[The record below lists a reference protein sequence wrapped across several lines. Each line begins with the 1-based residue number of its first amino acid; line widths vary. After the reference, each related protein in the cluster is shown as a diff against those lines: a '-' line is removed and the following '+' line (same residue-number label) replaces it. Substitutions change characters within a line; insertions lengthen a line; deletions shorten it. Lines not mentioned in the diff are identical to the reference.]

1 MAEVRESGRPAPPR
15 RRWRLALAPLAALAT
30 LFSAPHLCAADLP
43 EIQTSGSLRVLVVL
57 DAHRREFFA
66 LDVKMPGF
74 DREIIE
80 GFAQIR
86 GLKVEVINLP
96 SFDDLIPALLDHR
109 GDIIA
114 AGYRDS
120 DTRRKSIAF
129 TDEVF
134 PNRFVVV
141 TLKPHRVIHTME
153 ELSKERVGATRG
165 AATAEAVLAAGL
177 PPASLDDSIPIGA
190 YVEALH
196 SGRVSAAVWSVERA
210 LPAQRE
216 DPTIQL
222 GMYLGKPG
230 SLAFGLRKED
240 TQLRAALND
249 HIGRVRRSGAWS
261 RMVIKYFGENAL
273 TILQQATGPAIP
285 ARP

>member
-1 MAEVRESGRPAPPR
+1 MAEIGGFESPASPR
-15 RRWRLALAPLAALAT
+15 RRLRLALAALGVLAS
-30 LFSAPHLCAADLP
+30 LFSASPLAAADLP
-43 EIQTSGSLRVLVVL
+43 EIQTRGSLRVLVVL

-80 GFAQIR
+80 GFAQVR

-109 GDIIA
+109 GDILA

-141 TLKPHRVIHTME
+141 TLKPHRVIQTME
-153 ELSKERVGATRG
+153 ELGKERVGATRG

-177 PPASLDDSIPIGA
+177 PPASLDDRS
-190 YVEALH
+190 EER
-196 SGRVSAAVWSVERA
+196 RVGKECEVPCRSRWS
-210 LPAQRE
+210 P
-216 DPTIQL
+216 
-222 GMYLGKPG
+222 Y
-230 SLAFGLRKED
+230 
-240 TQLRAALND
+240 
-249 HIGRVRRSGAWS
+249 H
-261 RMVIKYFGENAL
+261 
-273 TILQQATGPAIP
+273 
-285 ARP
+285 

>member
-1 MAEVRESGRPAPPR
+1 
-15 RRWRLALAPLAALAT
+15 
-30 LFSAPHLCAADLP
+30 
-43 EIQTSGSLRVLVVL
+43 
-57 DAHRREFFA
+57 
-66 LDVKMPGF
+66 
-74 DREIIE
+74 
-80 GFAQIR
+80 
-86 GLKVEVINLP
+86 
-96 SFDDLIPALLDHR
+96 
-109 GDIIA
+109 
-114 AGYRDS
+114 
-120 DTRRKSIAF
+120 
-129 TDEVF
+129 
-134 PNRFVVV
+134 
-141 TLKPHRVIHTME
+141 ME
-153 ELSKERVGATRG
+153 ELGKERVGATRG

-177 PPASLDDSIPIGA
+177 SPASLDDSIPIGA

>member
-15 RRWRLALAPLAALAT
+15 RRWRLALAPLAVLAS
-30 LFSAPHLCAADLP
+30 LFSAPHLSAADLP

-80 GFAQIR
+80 GFAQVR

-134 PNRFVVV
+134 PEPVRRRH
-141 TLKPHRVIHTME
+141 PQAASRDPDDG
-153 ELSKERVGATRG
+153 GAGARSASARRG
-165 AATAEAVLAAGL
+165 VRPPRKQCW
-177 PPASLDDSIPIGA
+177 PPACPRRASMTA
-190 YVEALH
+190 Y
-196 SGRVSAAVWSVERA
+196 R
-210 LPAQRE
+210 
-216 DPTIQL
+216 
-222 GMYLGKPG
+222 
-230 SLAFGLRKED
+230 
-240 TQLRAALND
+240 
-249 HIGRVRRSGAWS
+249 
-261 RMVIKYFGENAL
+261 
-273 TILQQATGPAIP
+273 
-285 ARP
+285 

>member
-1 MAEVRESGRPAPPR
+1 L
-15 RRWRLALAPLAALAT
+15 RLALAPLVVLAS
-30 LFSAPHLCAADLP
+30 LFSAPHPAAADLP
-43 EIQTSGSLRVLVVL
+43 ELQTRGSLRVLVVL
-57 DAHRREFFA
+57 DAHRREFFTN
-66 LDVKMPGF
+66 DVKTPGF
-74 DREIIE
+74 DREIIDS
-80 GFAQIR
+80 FAQLR
-86 GLKVEVINLP
+86 GLKVEVINLT
-96 SFDDLIPALLDHR
+96 SFDDLIPALLSNR
-109 GDIIA
+109 GDVIA

-120 DTRRKSIAF
+120 ETRRKSIAF

-134 PNRFVVV
+134 PNRFVIV
-141 TLKPHRVIHTME
+141 TIKPHRVIHTIE
-153 ELSKERVGATRG
+153 ELRQERVGATRG

-177 PPASLDDSIPIGA
+177 PPASLDDGIAIGNYA
-190 YVEALH
+190 EALH
-196 SGRVSAAVWSVERA
+196 SGRVTAAVWSVERA

-222 GMYLGKPG
+222 GMYVGKPG

-240 TQLRAALND
+240 TELRAALND